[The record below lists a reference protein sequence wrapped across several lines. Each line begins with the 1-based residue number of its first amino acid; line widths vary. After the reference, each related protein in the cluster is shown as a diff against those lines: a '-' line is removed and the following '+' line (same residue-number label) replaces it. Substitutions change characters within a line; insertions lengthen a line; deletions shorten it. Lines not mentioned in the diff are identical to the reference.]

1 MTKKL
6 IIVLILIL
14 WVRAILL
21 KYAQDLG
28 LFFDGEIHIG
38 GAKFLLN

>member
-1 MTKKL
+1 MKIIGISVKDKKSV
-6 IIVLILIL
+6 I
-14 WVRAILL
+14 
-21 KYAQDLG
+21 KSAQDLG